1 MSYFCGMMNSGARC
15 FVRALTLAVF
25 CLPALAQEKPVSA
38 PLTADEV
45 MQRVVRMNELRAK
58 AIQSYSSIRTY
69 HVESHGMSHK
79 VADMVVRVDYKAP
92 HTKEFSIVS
101 ESGSGTVRKRVFK
114 KLLEAEQ
121 ESLRDDNQRRS
132 EVTPENYTF
141 RLLEYSKTEANE
153 FYVLD
158 AQPREKHKF
167 LFQGRI
173 WVDGTDFAITRVEG
187 EPAVN
192 PSWWTLKT
200 DFQRTYTK
208 VDRYWLPES
217 NESTTKLRIFG
228 SAVLTITYG
237 EYQVTD
243 ASGEKLATYLEE
255 RSDGH

>member
-1 MSYFCGMMNSGARC
+1 MNYFYGMINSGARR
-15 FVRALTLAVF
+15 FVGALALVVF
-25 CLPALAQEKPVSA
+25 CLPALAQEMAASA

-45 MQRVVRMNELRAK
+45 MQRVVQMNELRTK
-58 AIQSYSSIRTY
+58 AIENYSSIRTY
-69 HVESHGMSHK
+69 HLESQGLSHK

-92 HTKEFSIVS
+92 NTKDFTIVS

-121 ESLRDDNQRRS
+121 ESLQEENQRRS
-132 EVTPENYTF
+132 AVNPENYTF
-141 RLLEYSKTEANE
+141 RLIEYKKSGTDE
-153 FYVLD
+153 FYVLE
-158 AQPREKHKF
+158 AEPRLKNKF

-200 DFQRTYTK
+200 DFQRTYK
-208 VDRYWLPES
+208 KFDRYWLPES
-217 NESTTKLRIFG
+217 NESTTKVRIFG
-228 SAVLTITYG
+228 TAVLTITYG

-243 ASGEKLATYLEE
+243 ASGEKLASYFEE
-255 RSDGH
+255 HSDGH